1 MVMFDVLALMVQSAA
16 ENAKS
21 GFKRG
26 YGRVLPKR
34 ALAFDDF
41 DDFDA

>member
-1 MVMFDVLALMVQSAA
+1 MVMFAVLALMVQSAA
-16 ENAKS
+16 ANAKS

-34 ALAFDDF
+34 ALAFD
-41 DDFDA
+41 A

>member
-1 MVMFDVLALMVQSAA
+1 MVMFAVLALMVQSAA
-16 ENAKS
+16 NAKS

-34 ALAFDDF
+34 ALAFD
-41 DDFDA
+41 A